1 MNASRVLARAAAW
14 RRVRSVALIEVRGLG
29 TSFGDKVVLDGIDLD
44 VEKRSL
50 LSIVGESGTGKSLF
64 LKHLVG
70 LMRPTRGTITF
81 DGRDVTQLKERQWVE
96 VRRRIGIVFQAAA
109 LFDSLSIFDNVAY
122 GLREQR
128 ILGEAEIPA
137 RVAESLAL
145 VSLPGVEK
153 MWPAD
158 LSGGM
163 RKRVSLARAIAL
175 RPEVI
180 LFDGPTEGLDPI
192 NVTRVNRLIASLR
205 ETLGITIVVVTHQME
220 SAFEISDRI
229 ALFHGTHIAA
239 LGTPAEMLASRLSA
253 LGPYQRAAVP
263 TRLR

>member
-1 MNASRVLARAAAW
+1 M
-14 RRVRSVALIEVRGLG
+14 ALIEVRGLG

-44 VEKRSL
+44 IEKGTL

-70 LMRPTRGTITF
+70 LIRPTRGTVTF
-81 DGRDVTQLKERQWVE
+81 DGRDVTNLKERLWVE
-96 VRRRIGIVFQAAA
+96 VRRRIGIVFQNAA

-122 GLREQR
+122 GLREQH
-128 ILGEAEIPA
+128 LLSEAEIPR
-137 RVAESLAL
+137 RVGESLAL
-145 VSLPGVEK
+145 VSLPGVER

-175 RPEVI
+175 RPEVL

-205 ETLGITIVVVTHQME
+205 EQLGITIVVVTHQME

-229 ALFHGTHIAA
+229 ALFEHRKIAA
-239 LGTPAEMLASRLSA
+239 LGTPQELLAAKNTSLA
-253 LGPYQRAAVP
+253 PYQRAAVP

>member
-1 MNASRVLARAAAW
+1 M
-14 RRVRSVALIEVRGLG
+14 ALFEVRDLG
-29 TSFGDKVVLDGIDLD
+29 MKFGDKSVLRAVDLD
-44 VEKRSL
+44 IEKASL

-64 LKHLVG
+64 LKLLVG
-70 LMRPTRGTITF
+70 LLRPTSGTVTF
-81 DGRDVTQLKERQWVE
+81 DGHDVTGLKERQWVE
-96 VRRRIGIVFQAAA
+96 VRRRIGIVFQNAA

-128 ILGEAEIPA
+128 VLPEAEIPR

-175 RPEVI
+175 RPEVL

-192 NVTRVNRLIASLR
+192 NVTRVNRLIRTLR
-205 ETLGITIVVVTHQME
+205 ENLGITIVMVTHQME

-229 ALFHGTHIAA
+229 ALFADKHIAA
-239 LGTPAEMLASRLSA
+239 LGTPQELLAHGSA
-253 LGPYQRAAVP
+253 ALAPYQRAAIP

>member
-1 MNASRVLARAAAW
+1 M
-14 RRVRSVALIEVRGLG
+14 ALFEIRGLS
-29 TSFGDKVVLDGIDLD
+29 TRFGDKTVLRDVDLD
-44 VEKRSL
+44 IEKASL

-70 LMRPTRGTITF
+70 LVRPTEGTITF
-81 DGRDVTQLKERQWVE
+81 DGRDVTNLKERQWVE
-96 VRRRIGIVFQAAA
+96 VRRRIGIVFQGAA
-109 LFDSLSIFDNVAY
+109 LFDSLTIFDNVAY

-128 ILGEAEIPA
+128 VLSEADVPK
-137 RVAESLAL
+137 RVAESLSL

-153 MWPAD
+153 MAPGD

-205 ETLGITIVVVTHQME
+205 EALGITVVVVTHQME

-229 ALFHGTHIAA
+229 ALFARKGIVE
-239 LGTPAEMLASRLSA
+239 LGSPDELLARKSDDLA
-253 LGPYQRAAVP
+253 PFQRAAVP